1 MKVPGGSSHKG
12 DGGCG
17 GLGSWGVLGI
27 GMYIWFAFCYIMD
40 YASHYVANTH
50 IHFELE
56 QDSMCIHVCIGTEL
70 KLCENISFSRFPPVA
85 LYSHWCRPSGTCTPQ
100 PVPKA

>member
-1 MKVPGGSSHKG
+1 MVGAVDWGAGVCLES
-12 DGGCG
+12 GCIY
-17 GLGSWGVLGI
+17 GLL
-27 GMYIWFAFCYIMD
+27 FCYIMD

-50 IHFELE
+50 IHIEQE